1 MLYADAIQAFGTFPT
16 RLREEG
22 VDFAIGNSYK
32 WIYAGYGVAPFFIR
46 EEHLDRI
53 RPDRYGHAQ
62 VAESLPDYQYRLQ
75 KTARKFEYANPAYGP
90 LYQLDAALSFLE
102 EVGLDRIEAHGVA
115 LAAELRDGV
124 NKLGFEAW
132 TPPDNASPIVTFPH
146 RQKPEDRARLL
157 EKEAVVVTLREKG
170 THIRAAMGMFN
181 NQSDINRLLK
191 VLERIA

>member
-90 LYQLDAALSFLE
+90 LYQLDAALRFSKKSDSTGSKPTAWRWPPSFVME
-102 EVGLDRIEAHGVA
+102 
-115 LAAELRDGV
+115 
-124 NKLGFEAW
+124 
-132 TPPDNASPIVTFPH
+132 
-146 RQKPEDRARLL
+146 
-157 EKEAVVVTLREKG
+157 
-170 THIRAAMGMFN
+170 
-181 NQSDINRLLK
+181 
-191 VLERIA
+191 